1 MELIYLWIED
11 YKNIKEQGFNFSGRY
26 RCEYDREKNEL
37 TINENKDYVDIFPDN
52 INVTAI
58 VGKNGSGKSSIFER
72 LIAENYYDMHV
83 GIETIPDSAEYK
95 TIVIYCN
102 VYNQFFVNVVN
113 NTKMGYILRQENSD
127 YKKIFCSNSHFENQI
142 VREDRQ
148 VYYGVI
154 ERQNFSMRKF
164 RSNFTK
170 LLSKNLHSKNI
181 KIETILKSFGVN
193 LPNYIALEE
202 NRALNNNNH
211 VKACFSLF
219 HNKLNAQKIRTL
231 QQLSNSNDVEVYFYS
246 LFFFNILNDIVHHKI
261 EFDTSAYKQE
271 LNGFIA
277 DMQNI
282 TPIEAIKRF
291 FNNSSIEYINNI
303 EQFLQI
309 LLNNVIVEHNDLVKE
324 IKTRQL
330 FLISLADI
338 GKEFFELLSLID
350 DEILRFHY
358 IQFRIEPKRIEYIHL
373 SSGEMAS
380 LNLIMNVLQGII
392 DTLEETT
399 NLMILIDEYE
409 LFMHPEWQRIFLNIL
424 IDILKDDFLKERKL
438 HIVFSSHSPFLLSDI
453 PFDNIIFVNKDE
465 NGQCKVVDG
474 LRDKKQ
480 TFGANIHTLLGDA
493 FFMQDG
499 LMGQY
504 AKTKINE
511 LIDHLNSKE
520 SPIKDNDEAQRYIN
534 IIGEPIL
541 KKQLQRMLD
550 SKRLS
555 KIDEIDLLRAQVSEI
570 QQKINKLEN
579 GK

>member
-37 TINENKDYVDIFPDN
+37 TINENKDYVHIFPDN

-72 LIAENYYDMHV
+72 LIIENYCDMHV
-83 GIETIPDSAEYK
+83 GIETIPDGAEYK

-102 VYNQFFVNVVN
+102 FCNRFFKEAPFRVVN
-113 NTKMGYILRQENSD
+113 NTKMEHSLSQEHSD
-127 YKKIFCSNSHFENQI
+127 YRKIFCSNSHFENQI

-181 KIETILKSFGVN
+181 KIETILKSFRVN

-219 HNKLNAQKIRTL
+219 HNKLNAQKIHTL
-231 QQLSNSNDVEVYFYS
+231 QQLSNSHDVEVYFYS
-246 LFFFNILNDIVHHKI
+246 LFFFSILDDIVNSKT
-261 EFDTSAYKQE
+261 ESDKSKYKQD
-271 LNGFIA
+271 LTNFIT

-291 FNNSSIEYINNI
+291 FNNSSIQYINNI

-309 LLNNVIVEHNDLVKE
+309 LLKSVIVEHNDLVKE

-338 GKEFFELLSLID
+338 GKEFFEQLSLID

-358 IQFRIEPKRIEYIHL
+358 IQFKIEPKRYEYIHL

-392 DTLEETT
+392 DTAEET
-399 NLMILIDEYE
+399 NSLMIYTATKNQYTKKVIY
-409 LFMHPEWQRIFLNIL
+409 
-424 IDILKDDFLKERKL
+424 L
-438 HIVFSSHSPFLLSDI
+438 H
-453 PFDNIIFVNKDE
+453 K
-465 NGQCKVVDG
+465 C
-474 LRDKKQ
+474 
-480 TFGANIHTLLGDA
+480 
-493 FFMQDG
+493 
-499 LMGQY
+499 
-504 AKTKINE
+504 
-511 LIDHLNSKE
+511 
-520 SPIKDNDEAQRYIN
+520 
-534 IIGEPIL
+534 
-541 KKQLQRMLD
+541 
-550 SKRLS
+550 
-555 KIDEIDLLRAQVSEI
+555 
-570 QQKINKLEN
+570 
-579 GK
+579 